1 MIHHAY
7 DRNQRK
13 LIGPIGSLGEGPFE
27 IIGAAEEGSRFEVA
41 SSGWP
46 DLNRRPVALL
56 TDEASCGCVSSHLC
70 SGGLCLTSCV
80 IATDTRWRA
89 FVWDPKSEQVR

>member
-27 IIGAAEEGSRFEVA
+27 IIGAAEEGSRLEAA

-46 DLNRRPVALL
+46 DLNRRPVAIL
-56 TDEASCGCVSSHLC
+56 TDEPSRGCVSSHLC
-70 SGGLCLTSCV
+70 SGGFMSHQLRHRYRYQMAGLCLG
-80 IATDTRWRA
+80 
-89 FVWDPKSEQVR
+89 PQE